1 MEELLGEPG
10 PDRLGFASLIGRTAR
25 LRHGSRIHLRVCPLW
40 RACAFGSPG
49 ARSLRG
55 LVRSR
60 GVRGGSGADV
70 RGGRESRGGGESMK
84 WIGLAVLLLSGGC
97 ATSLPPSG
105 QGSPAMLDGIPLV
118 SYCDLMAAPK
128 VYFNKEVRLRAVYRW
143 GFEWQQVYSTR
154 CLDGPNTW
162 VEFAIDKGC
171 PVTIAHE
178 GPVKDDGSSD
188 SKIG

>member
-1 MEELLGEPG
+1 
-10 PDRLGFASLIGRTAR
+10 
-25 LRHGSRIHLRVCPLW
+25 
-40 RACAFGSPG
+40 
-49 ARSLRG
+49 
-55 LVRSR
+55 
-60 GVRGGSGADV
+60 
-70 RGGRESRGGGESMK
+70 MK
-84 WIGLAVLLLSGGC
+84 WLGLAVLLLSGGC

-118 SYCDLMAAPK
+118 NYCDLMAAPK

-162 VEFAIDKGC
+162 VEFASDQGC
-171 PVTIAHE
+171 PETIVHE

-188 SKIG
+188 SNLEMSGQTLGVVFRGRLTGWGSGYGHLGAFATEFQVTCMEEMTLLDLQSYYPTALTPAMRKRIETFEGKPPR